1 MTPHE
6 FEQYVS
12 QIIQQLALAEN
23 ARVSTNRRFA
33 GKRQS
38 GEYEID
44 IAVEFRLAELLDI
57 LIIVECKNWKRPV
70 DRPVIQKI
78 AQTRDAISA
87 HKAAVVSPVGFTKE
101 AVDVSRNL
109 GVALWVLSFAEKLPT
124 PMLYRLTGEQT
135 RAIQSELE
143 AFLRRKKMLPLV
155 EFCLPDNTGDIF
167 SLVNFSD
174 VTHYDDPRSRKV
186 IFDRIRSKLKQQ
198 QSPEHDA
205 ISGEIAFSHHC
216 LESCFT
222 SGQVGI
228 DPRTATAQIV
238 DILFGG
244 LGAIMKAKEQMRKTT
259 DDTSK

>member
-1 MTPHE
+1 MTPRE

-12 QIIQQLALAEN
+12 QVIQQLALSEN
-23 ARVSTNRRFA
+23 AKISTNRKFT
-33 GKRQS
+33 GKRQP
-38 GEYEID
+38 GEYEVD

-101 AVDVSRNL
+101 AVDVSKNL
-109 GVALWVLSFAEKLPT
+109 GVALWVVSFAEKSLN
-124 PMLYRLTGEQT
+124 PMLLRTGET
-135 RAIQSELE
+135 ME
-143 AFLRRKKMLPLV
+143 AEEIENFLRRKKMLPLV
-155 EFCLPDNTGDIF
+155 GFNLPGNTGDIF

-174 VTHYDDPRSRKV
+174 VMHYDDPRSRQA
-186 IFDRIRSKLKQQ
+186 ILDRIRSKLKQQ
-198 QSPEHDA
+198 QRSELDI

-216 LESCFT
+216 LGSYFM

-238 DILFGG
+238 NLLFGC
-244 LGAIMKAKEQMRKTT
+244 LWPIVKLKESAKKET